1 MTANQI
7 DCPHMLQG
15 DEEEEVEEPGT
26 VDVEPREDKK
36 EREVDELVKPEEEVG
51 LMKGLEHV
59 EEGLKL

>member
-1 MTANQI
+1 
-7 DCPHMLQG
+7 MLQG